1 MIPNAASDPAS
12 SERASLRA
20 WSAVVVVTI
29 LNIYAFVD
37 RAILSLLVQPIKTDL
52 ELSDTQMGLL
62 LGAAFVLFY
71 SIANVPAGYIID
83 RFNRRAIV
91 AVSCFCWSSVT
102 AASGFAQNFVQLFMG
117 RAGVGLAESTISPAA
132 FSLIR
137 DEMPPRQRGRAF
149 SLLVLG
155 PL

>member
-1 MIPNAASDPAS
+1 MIPSAASDPAS
-12 SERASLRA
+12 SETASFRA
-20 WSAVVVVTI
+20 WSAVVIVTI

-91 AVSCFCWSSVT
+91 AVSCFCWSRSRRRSPNGAPLPSKSRT
-102 AASGFAQNFVQLFMG
+102 LSLECG
-117 RAGVGLAESTISPAA
+117 AGSERRIA
-132 FSLIR
+132 
-137 DEMPPRQRGRAF
+137 
-149 SLLVLG
+149 
-155 PL
+155 